1 MKNEDEK
8 LRISKTS
15 FREWLEKLQQES
27 WQLELLISGFALFA
41 VWEART
47 LVDGYQN
54 YMTINRG
61 GGSAFTG
68 IIYGSFSWLL
78 NIGWRIF
85 FFNLLI
91 HVLARGLWIGAI
103 GLRYVSGD
111 IDYDYFNYA
120 DNFTNF
126 LKKNV
131 GDFDDYIEKL
141 ERFSS
146 VIFAYTF
153 LLFFIFLS
161 LILFFAE
168 ASAIL
173 GYIKD
178 PGAGGIAAILL
189 FFLGLIAF
197 IDFITMGGIKKIK
210 EKNIAK
216 IYYVFY
222 RIFSWMTLSF
232 LYRPLLY
239 NFWDEKYTRRL
250 FLISLPYIFILGF
263 IPKVDS
269 NAYPYFPN
277 YHSNNESEKLIYEH
291 HYYDDERAL
300 AQERKKGIFRSKHA
314 ILGISLPSIELSG
327 NYGRFFLRSDSYDA
341 KWIEKEKKIT
351 PCHTPGL
358 VINGWNSTVENDVLN
373 KLDSLE
379 SSQKIPLLKEKAS
392 LRKKLKAKEI
402 TSVQAGII
410 EDNGTLKVDDL
421 YWKEKE
427 DSIRRVWWAKKM
439 DYNIDR
445 VEKLNSS
452 LLELATIKIDEI
464 DFKDSCDCK
473 MYIHP
478 NMGEKGLR
486 CYFPMKSLEEGPHLL
501 HLKRKYYSEKRNGD
515 LEASYND
522 YYIPFYKINKDF

>member
-1 MKNEDEK
+1 
-8 LRISKTS
+8 
-15 FREWLEKLQQES
+15 
-27 WQLELLISGFALFA
+27 
-41 VWEART
+41 
-47 LVDGYQN
+47 
-54 YMTINRG
+54 
-61 GGSAFTG
+61 
-68 IIYGSFSWLL
+68 
-78 NIGWRIF
+78 
-85 FFNLLI
+85 
-91 HVLARGLWIGAI
+91 
-103 GLRYVSGD
+103 
-111 IDYDYFNYA
+111 
-120 DNFTNF
+120 
-126 LKKNV
+126 
-131 GDFDDYIEKL
+131 
-141 ERFSS
+141 
-146 VIFAYTF
+146 
-153 LLFFIFLS
+153 
-161 LILFFAE
+161 
-168 ASAIL
+168 
-173 GYIKD
+173 
-178 PGAGGIAAILL
+178 
-189 FFLGLIAF
+189 
-197 IDFITMGGIKKIK
+197 
-210 EKNIAK
+210 
-216 IYYVFY
+216 
-222 RIFSWMTLSF
+222 MTLSF

-351 PCHTPGL
+351 PYHTPGL